1 MWVLLGCHDTDFTSL
16 FMAGPAF
23 SLAYRAVM
31 AYLLRHA
38 GDLGRQSATW
48 SIPAHSHADM
58 HEMVLVVDGQVD
70 MDIRG
75 QHLATRTGWVKF
87 HPSGVVHAER
97 SVGAAGPHLL
107 IVTWLGGEVA
117 DWPLHRPDPQGRIAT
132 MMRWL
137 IELCRRPAGATH
149 ATVLAAVLAAYA
161 EPLPDADDG
170 IVEAVR
176 VRIATRMA
184 EPLYLADLARA
195 VHLSPFHFARRFRQA
210 AGCSPM
216 AFVRRLRVER
226 ARVLLLTT
234 AMPLRAIAPQVGFRD
249 EFQLSRVF
257 RQVAGHP
264 PSTLERPQRQ

>member
-1 MWVLLGCHDTDFTSL
+1 M
-16 FMAGPAF
+16 FMAGPAMH
-23 SLAYRAVM
+23 LAYRAAM
-31 AYLLRHA
+31 SCILRYA
-38 GDLGRQSATW
+38 SDLGRLSANW
-48 SIPAHSHADM
+48 SIPAHSHADH
-58 HEMVLVVDGQVD
+58 HELVLVVDGQVD

-75 QHLATRTGWVKF
+75 QRLSTRTGWAKF
-87 HPSGVVHAER
+87 HPCGTVHAER

-107 IVTWLGGEVA
+107 IVSWLGGEVA

-132 MMRWL
+132 LMRWL
-137 IELCRRPAGATH
+137 IELGRRSAGATQ
-149 ATVLAAVLAAYA
+149 ATAFAAVLAAYA

-176 VRIATRMA
+176 ARIASRIA

-195 VHLSPFHFARRFRQA
+195 VHLSPFHFARRFRKA

-216 AFVRRLRVER
+216 TFVRRLRVER

-264 PSTLERPQRQ
+264 PTALERPQRQ